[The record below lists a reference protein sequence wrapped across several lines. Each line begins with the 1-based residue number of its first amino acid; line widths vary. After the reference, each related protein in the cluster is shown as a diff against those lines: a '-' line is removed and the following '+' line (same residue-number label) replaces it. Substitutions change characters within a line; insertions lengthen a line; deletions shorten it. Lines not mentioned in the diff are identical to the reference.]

1 MDNLRCL
8 SVQVPGDYSYVIKRT
23 EAAEFEIRFIE
34 LSKDHLE
41 NYHRYPYMPVMSVDQ
56 GVAVYHSRSFTPI
69 RLFFRGDGRV
79 RV

>member
-34 LSKDHLE
+34 LSKDHLG
-41 NYHRYPYMPVMSVDQ
+41 NCHRDPYK
-56 GVAVYHSRSFTPI
+56 I
-69 RLFFRGDGRV
+69 GRA
-79 RV
+79 RVGKECW